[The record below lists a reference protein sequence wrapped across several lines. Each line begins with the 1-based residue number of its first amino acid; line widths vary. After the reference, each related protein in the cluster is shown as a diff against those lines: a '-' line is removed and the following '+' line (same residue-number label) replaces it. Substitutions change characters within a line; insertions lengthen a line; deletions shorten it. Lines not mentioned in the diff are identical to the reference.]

1 MKHLRN
7 KREITMKKLI
17 TKLTIVFAALIGL
30 FGLVSVSAKADQVK
44 IGANAKNVKV
54 KTFKYSESQST
65 DSDKKDSDS
74 DKKDSDDSDKKSDK
88 KKSDSDDSEDTD
100 SLTGDAKLDNDVETF
115 ILKQS
120 KNGYELD
127 NIIVKQN
134 NDIMVVMHKAK

>member
-1 MKHLRN
+1 
-7 KREITMKKLI
+7 MKKLI

-54 KTFKYSESQST
+54 KTFKYSESQSAT
-65 DSDKKDSDS
+65 DSDKKDSDSDKKDSDS

-100 SLTGDAKLDNDVETF
+100 SLTGDAKLDSDVETF

>member
-1 MKHLRN
+1 
-7 KREITMKKLI
+7 MKKLI

-30 FGLVSVSAKADQVK
+30 LGLVSVSAKADQVK

-100 SLTGDAKLDNDVETF
+100 SLTGDAKLDSDVETF

>member
-1 MKHLRN
+1 
-7 KREITMKKLI
+7 MKKLI
-17 TKLTIVFAALIGL
+17 AKLTIVFAALIGL

-54 KTFKYSESQST
+54 KTFKYSESQSVT

-74 DKKDSDDSDKKSDK
+74 DKKDSDDSDKKSD
-88 KKSDSDDSEDTD
+88 SDDSEDTD
-100 SLTGDAKLDNDVETF
+100 SLTGDAKLDSDVETF

>member
-1 MKHLRN
+1 
-7 KREITMKKLI
+7 MKKLI

-65 DSDKKDSDS
+65 TDSDKKDSDS

-88 KKSDSDDSEDTD
+88 KKSDKKKSNSDDSEDTD
-100 SLTGDAKLDNDVETF
+100 SLTGDAKLDSDVETF

>member
-1 MKHLRN
+1 
-7 KREITMKKLI
+7 MKKLI
-17 TKLTIVFAALIGL
+17 IKLTVALTALIGL

-65 DSDKKDSDS
+65 TDS

-88 KKSDSDDSEDTD
+88 KKSDSDSDSDESEDTD
-100 SLTGDAKLDNDVETF
+100 SLTGDAKLDSDVETF

-134 NDIMVVMHKAK
+134 NDIMVIMHKAK

>member
-1 MKHLRN
+1 MYLLSIRFF
-7 KREITMKKLI
+7 R
-17 TKLTIVFAALIGL
+17 A
-30 FGLVSVSAKADQVK
+30 
-44 IGANAKNVKV
+44 ANAKNVKV
-54 KTFKYSESQST
+54 KTFKYSDSQST

-88 KKSDSDDSEDTD
+88 KKSDSDDPEDTD
-100 SLTGDAKLDNDVETF
+100 NLTGDAKLDNDVETF

>member
-1 MKHLRN
+1 
-7 KREITMKKLI
+7 MKKLI
-17 TKLTIVFAALIGL
+17 TKLTIVFATLIGL

-65 DSDKKDSDS
+65 TDSDKKDSDSDKKDSDS

-100 SLTGDAKLDNDVETF
+100 SLTGDAKLDSDVETF

>member
-1 MKHLRN
+1 
-7 KREITMKKLI
+7 MKKLI
-17 TKLTIVFAALIGL
+17 TKLTIVFAALTSL

-100 SLTGDAKLDNDVETF
+100 SLTGDAKLDSDVETF

>member
-1 MKHLRN
+1 
-7 KREITMKKLI
+7 MKKLI

-54 KTFKYSESQST
+54 KTFKYSESQSAT
-65 DSDKKDSDS
+65 DSDKKDS

-100 SLTGDAKLDNDVETF
+100 SLTGDAKLDSDVETF

>member
-1 MKHLRN
+1 
-7 KREITMKKLI
+7 MKKLI
-17 TKLTIVFAALIGL
+17 TKLTIVFAALTSL

-44 IGANAKNVKV
+44 IGANAKNVKF
-54 KTFKYSESQST
+54 KTFKYSESQSTT

-100 SLTGDAKLDNDVETF
+100 SLTGDAKLDSDVETF

-120 KNGYELD
+120 KKWL
-127 NIIVKQN
+127 
-134 NDIMVVMHKAK
+134 

>member
-1 MKHLRN
+1 
-7 KREITMKKLI
+7 MKKLI
-17 TKLTIVFAALIGL
+17 AKLTIVFAALIGL

-54 KTFKYSESQST
+54 KTFKYSDSQST

-100 SLTGDAKLDNDVETF
+100 SLTGDAKLDSDVETF

>member
-1 MKHLRN
+1 
-7 KREITMKKLI
+7 MKKLI
-17 TKLTIVFAALIGL
+17 TKLTILFAALIGL

-74 DKKDSDDSDKKSDK
+74 DKKDSDDSDKKSNK
-88 KKSDSDDSEDTD
+88 KKSDSDDSENTD
-100 SLTGDAKLDNDVETF
+100 SLIGDAKLDNDVETF

>member
-1 MKHLRN
+1 
-7 KREITMKKLI
+7 MKKLI
-17 TKLTIVFAALIGL
+17 TKLTIVFATLIGL

-65 DSDKKDSDS
+65 TGS

-100 SLTGDAKLDNDVETF
+100 SLTGDAKLDSDVETF

>member
-1 MKHLRN
+1 
-7 KREITMKKLI
+7 MKKLI
-17 TKLTIVFAALIGL
+17 TKLTIVFVALIGL

-65 DSDKKDSDS
+65 TDSDKKDSDS
-74 DKKDSDDSDKKSDK
+74 DKKDSDDSDKKK
-88 KKSDSDDSEDTD
+88 LDSDDSEDTD

>member
-1 MKHLRN
+1 
-7 KREITMKKLI
+7 MKKLI

-44 IGANAKNVKV
+44 IAANAKNVKV
-54 KTFKYSESQST
+54 KTFKYSESQSAT
-65 DSDKKDSDS
+65 DS
-74 DKKDSDDSDKKSDK
+74 DKKDSDDSNKKSDK

-100 SLTGDAKLDNDVETF
+100 SLTGDAKLDSDVETF

>member
-1 MKHLRN
+1 MEN
-7 KREITMKKLI
+7 Q
-17 TKLTIVFAALIGL
+17 
-30 FGLVSVSAKADQVK
+30 SA
-44 IGANAKNVKV
+44 
-54 KTFKYSESQST
+54 T
-65 DSDKKDSDS
+65 DSDKKDSES
-74 DKKDSDDSDKKSDK
+74 DKKDSDDSDKKFDK
-88 KKSDSDDSEDTD
+88 KKSDSDSDDSEDTD

>member
-1 MKHLRN
+1 
-7 KREITMKKLI
+7 MKKLI
-17 TKLTIVFAALIGL
+17 TKLTIVFAALISL

-100 SLTGDAKLDNDVETF
+100 SLTGDAKLDSDVETF

>member
-1 MKHLRN
+1 
-7 KREITMKKLI
+7 MKKLI

-65 DSDKKDSDS
+65 TDSDKKDSDSDKKDSDS

-100 SLTGDAKLDNDVETF
+100 SLTGDAKLDSDVETF

>member
-1 MKHLRN
+1 
-7 KREITMKKLI
+7 MKKLI
-17 TKLTIVFAALIGL
+17 TKLTIAFVALIGL

-65 DSDKKDSDS
+65 TDS

-100 SLTGDAKLDNDVETF
+100 SLTGDAKLDSDVETF

>member
-1 MKHLRN
+1 
-7 KREITMKKLI
+7 MKKLI

-54 KTFKYSESQST
+54 KTFKYSESQSAT
-65 DSDKKDSDS
+65 DSDKKDSDSDKKDS

-88 KKSDSDDSEDTD
+88 KKSDSDDSDDSD
-100 SLTGDAKLDNDVETF
+100 SLTGDAKLDSDVETF

-134 NDIMVVMHKAK
+134 NDIMVIMHKAK

>member
-1 MKHLRN
+1 
-7 KREITMKKLI
+7 MKKLI

-65 DSDKKDSDS
+65 TDSDKKDSDS
-74 DKKDSDDSDKKSDK
+74 DKKDSDSDKKDSDNSDKKSDK

-100 SLTGDAKLDNDVETF
+100 SLTGDAKLDSDVETF

>member
-1 MKHLRN
+1 
-7 KREITMKKLI
+7 MKKLI
-17 TKLTIVFAALIGL
+17 TKLTIVFAALAGL

-65 DSDKKDSDS
+65 TDSDKKDS
-74 DKKDSDDSDKKSDK
+74 DSDKKSDK

-100 SLTGDAKLDNDVETF
+100 SLTGDAKLDSDVETF

>member
-1 MKHLRN
+1 
-7 KREITMKKLI
+7 MKKLI

-54 KTFKYSESQST
+54 KTFKYSDSQST

-100 SLTGDAKLDNDVETF
+100 SLTGDAKLDSDVETF

>member
-1 MKHLRN
+1 
-7 KREITMKKLI
+7 MKKLI
-17 TKLTIVFAALIGL
+17 TKLTIAFAALIGL

-54 KTFKYSESQST
+54 KTFKYSESQSVT

-134 NDIMVVMHKAK
+134 NDVMVVMHKAK

>member
-1 MKHLRN
+1 
-7 KREITMKKLI
+7 MKKLI

-65 DSDKKDSDS
+65 TDSDKKDSDKKDSDS

-100 SLTGDAKLDNDVETF
+100 SLTGDAKLDSDVETF

>member
-1 MKHLRN
+1 M
-7 KREITMKKLI
+7 
-17 TKLTIVFAALIGL
+17 
-30 FGLVSVSAKADQVK
+30 
-44 IGANAKNVKV
+44 KV
-54 KTFKYSESQST
+54 KTFKYSESQSAT
-65 DSDKKDSDS
+65 DSDKKDSDL

-127 NIIVKQN
+127 NIIAKQN

>member
-1 MKHLRN
+1 
-7 KREITMKKLI
+7 MKKLI
-17 TKLTIVFAALIGL
+17 AKLTIVFAALIGL

-54 KTFKYSESQST
+54 KTFKYSESQSVT
-65 DSDKKDSDS
+65 DS

-100 SLTGDAKLDNDVETF
+100 SLTGDAKLDSDVETF

>member
-1 MKHLRN
+1 
-7 KREITMKKLI
+7 MKKLI
-17 TKLTIVFAALIGL
+17 TKLTIVFTALTSL

-65 DSDKKDSDS
+65 TDS

-100 SLTGDAKLDNDVETF
+100 SLTGDAKLDSDVETF

>member
-1 MKHLRN
+1 
-7 KREITMKKLI
+7 MKKLI

-44 IGANAKNVKV
+44 IGTNVKNVKV
-54 KTFKYSESQST
+54 KTFKYSDSQST

-100 SLTGDAKLDNDVETF
+100 SLTGDAKLDSDVETF

>member
-1 MKHLRN
+1 
-7 KREITMKKLI
+7 MKKLI
-17 TKLTIVFAALIGL
+17 NKLTIVFAALIGL

-65 DSDKKDSDS
+65 TDS

-88 KKSDSDDSEDTD
+88 KKSDSGDSEDTD
-100 SLTGDAKLDNDVETF
+100 SLTGDAKLDSDVETF

>member
-1 MKHLRN
+1 
-7 KREITMKKLI
+7 MKKLI

-54 KTFKYSESQST
+54 KTFKYSESQSVT
-65 DSDKKDSDS
+65 DSDKKDS
-74 DKKDSDDSDKKSDK
+74 DSDKKSDK

-100 SLTGDAKLDNDVETF
+100 SLTGDAKLDSDVETF

>member
-1 MKHLRN
+1 
-7 KREITMKKLI
+7 MKKLI

-54 KTFKYSESQST
+54 KTFKYSENQST
-65 DSDKKDSDS
+65 DLDKKDSDS

-100 SLTGDAKLDNDVETF
+100 SLTGDAKLDSDVETF

>member
-1 MKHLRN
+1 
-7 KREITMKKLI
+7 MKKLI

-65 DSDKKDSDS
+65 TDS

-100 SLTGDAKLDNDVETF
+100 SLTGDAKLDSDVETF

-134 NDIMVVMHKAK
+134 NDIMVVMHKTK

>member
-1 MKHLRN
+1 
-7 KREITMKKLI
+7 MKKLI
-17 TKLTIVFAALIGL
+17 TKLTIAFAALIGL

-65 DSDKKDSDS
+65 TDSDKKDSDSDKKDSDS

-100 SLTGDAKLDNDVETF
+100 SLTGDAKLDSDVETF

>member
-1 MKHLRN
+1 
-7 KREITMKKLI
+7 MKKLI

-65 DSDKKDSDS
+65 TNS
-74 DKKDSDDSDKKSDK
+74 DKKDSDDSDKKSEK

-100 SLTGDAKLDNDVETF
+100 SLTGDAKLDSDVETF

-134 NDIMVVMHKAK
+134 NDIMVIMHKAK

>member
-1 MKHLRN
+1 
-7 KREITMKKLI
+7 MKKLI

-54 KTFKYSESQST
+54 KTFKYSESQSAT

-74 DKKDSDDSDKKSDK
+74 DKKSDK
-88 KKSDSDDSEDTD
+88 KKSDSGDSEDTD
-100 SLTGDAKLDNDVETF
+100 SLTGDAKLDSDVETF

>member
-1 MKHLRN
+1 M
-7 KREITMKKLI
+7 
-17 TKLTIVFAALIGL
+17 
-30 FGLVSVSAKADQVK
+30 
-44 IGANAKNVKV
+44 KV
-54 KTFKYSESQST
+54 KTFKYSESQSTT

-74 DKKDSDDSDKKSDK
+74 DKKDSDSDKKDSDNSDKKSDKKKSDK

-100 SLTGDAKLDNDVETF
+100 SLTGDAKLDSDVETF

-134 NDIMVVMHKAK
+134 NDIMVVMHKTK

>member
-1 MKHLRN
+1 
-7 KREITMKKLI
+7 MKKLI
-17 TKLTIVFAALIGL
+17 TKLTIVFAALAGL

-54 KTFKYSESQST
+54 KTFKYSESQSAT

-100 SLTGDAKLDNDVETF
+100 SLTGDAKLDSDVETF